1 MQPHIKIKAPGC
13 PGKAAATGCLF
24 LLLQCAVHAQ
34 STLTN
39 GLVAYWPLATSAGCN
54 NQTPELVNG
63 YNMNVLSGGNN
74 ASGLTLGNFDTNIY
88 LTNITGRTGI
98 YVDNTGAEQSSMAFR
113 SVNTNDFVPVLRYSP
128 SSNTISFWVNVAA
141 GKPPANNDQRM
152 VCETDFIRTLASVWD
167 LSAVGTGYDLFLRQ
181 TPGSAPYTSPPYGN
195 FSGGSHTQAGGTA
208 TGPGGN
214 TIADGTWHNVTWET
228 TTNGTSTNYNV
239 FVDGV
244 LDTSFGTAGDLV
256 TPAGLW
262 KLDTVGLFTLVR
274 NGSAGFITGCAISGL
289 AEWSRPLSTNEITNF
304 MAIGIPGL
312 VSVQSPLTI
321 SQFTSD
327 LYAVNQG
334 SNAVLNW
341 QANSDATDISINN
354 GVGDVFSI
362 SSCGGGNKTIT
373 VNGSTTYTLTVT
385 RGTNTVSQSLNI
397 NTVSGVAPGWNYL
410 GGFNELPAN
419 APLGNQG
426 NWQSLTSS
434 PQTQVYSFA
443 EPLETVT
450 GNHVL
455 GMNGEPILSA
465 ALLGHLGQ
473 GQGGSNTLFFRF
485 YIDSS
490 INSPLSTDPT
500 NAAFDYIP
508 DCDVGVG
515 LSDQTLFDVVSFANT
530 NKGPAIRIIR
540 DTSQS
545 FTPGSGGPIDLTAD
559 WGVDSGTGYSWINS
573 VDPNGLN
580 TNTVYNVWLDMWNG
594 PYDATN
600 NIATEYSLT
609 IQVGG
614 DAGMVSNLF
623 TLQTSD
629 AETNHPTRTQAEAWI
644 AVNKAQSFQSTNA
657 IRMDDFYLS
666 SGGGFNHTIP
676 VPEGSFVLGTP
687 VQPASINI
695 TSVNAV
701 GTSVTLNW
709 SPTPAGT
716 YTYSV
721 MRESTLNGS
730 WTTIVTGLSAA
741 TYTDTSAPTTSG
753 YYRISS
759 P

>member
-1 MQPHIKIKAPGC
+1 MQLHTKIK
-13 PGKAAATGCLF
+13 AATGCLF
-24 LLLQCAVHAQ
+24 LLLQYSVQAQ
-34 STLTN
+34 LTN

-74 ASGLTLGNFDTNIY
+74 SSGLTLGSFDTNIY
-88 LTNITGRTGI
+88 ITNMAGRTGI
-98 YVDNTGAEQSSMAFR
+98 FVINTPGGEQSSMAFK
-113 SVNTNDFVPVLRYSP
+113 SVNTNDLAPVLRYSP
-128 SSNTISFWVNVAA
+128 SSNSISFWVNVNP
-141 GKPPANNDQRM
+141 GGPPANNDQRM

-181 TPGSAPYTSPPYGN
+181 NTNATPPYTDPPYGN
-195 FSGGSHTQAGGTA
+195 FTGGAHTQAGGT
-208 TGPGGN
+208 TNGPGGN
-214 TIADGTWHNVTWET
+214 TIADNTWHNVTWESD
-228 TTNGTSTNYNV
+228 GTNYHV

-244 LDTSFGTAGDLV
+244 MDTTFPTNGSFGI
-256 TPAGLW
+256 PPGLW
-262 KLDTVGLFTLVR
+262 KLDTVGLFALIR
-274 NGSAGFITGCAISGL
+274 NGSAGFITNCAISGL
-289 AEWSRPLSTNEITNF
+289 AEWSRPLSTNEITNY
-304 MAIGIPGL
+304 MAGGIPGL
-312 VSVQSPLTI
+312 VAVPTPLTI

-327 LYAVNQG
+327 LYTVNQG
-334 SNAVLNW
+334 SNAVLTW
-341 QANSDATDISINN
+341 QVNSDATDISINN

-362 SSCGGGNKTIT
+362 SSCGGGSTNIT
-373 VNGSTTYTLTVT
+373 VNSNTTYTLTLT
-385 RGTNTVSQSLNI
+385 RGTNTATKSLTVT
-397 NTVSGVAPGWNYL
+397 TVSGVASGWNYL
-410 GGFNELPAN
+410 GGFNDLPTN

-426 NWQSLTSS
+426 NWESLTSS
-434 PQTQVYSFA
+434 PETATYSFA
-443 EPLETVT
+443 EVLGTVT

-455 GMNGEPILSA
+455 GMNGTPILSA
-465 ALLGHLGQ
+465 AMLGHLGQ
-473 GQGGSNTLFFRF
+473 AQGGSNTLFFRF
-485 YIDSS
+485 YIDGS
-490 INSPLSTDPT
+490 INNVLSTNST

-515 LSDQTLFDVVSFANT
+515 LSDLTLFDVVSFVQT

-545 FTPGSGGPIDLTAD
+545 FTPGSGGPIDLTAN
-559 WGVDSGTGYSWINS
+559 WGADNNTGFSWINS
-573 VDPNGLN
+573 VDPNGLA

-614 DAGMVSNLF
+614 DAGTVTNLF
-623 TLQTSD
+623 TLQPSD
-629 AETNHPTRTQAEAWI
+629 SETNHLTKTQAEAWI
-644 AVNKAQSFQSTNA
+644 AVNKAQTFQSTNA
-657 IRMDDFYLS
+657 ILMDDFYLS

-676 VPEGSFVLGTP
+676 VPQGSFVVGTP
-687 VQPASINI
+687 VQPTSIQI

-721 MRESTLNGS
+721 QRESTLTGGS
-730 WTTIVTGLSAA
+730 WSTIATGLSAP
-741 TYTDTSAPTTSG
+741 TYTDTAATTPTG